1 MQASTS
7 QFADPSSGTP
17 NPGSR
22 DAPAPLPFR
31 GTSGVSPEAAFRFFF
46 SPRLRRAVVGATGG
60 TARDRGQ
67 EARTRMDEGRPPGKA
82 CIAGK
87 AALGPSRPHPALDR
101 GGRPGPAQFCLP
113 SCMTMTAD
121 EAKRRGRRRD
131 LARNGLLSRE
141 WRRGEGVIYRTKL
154 GRRLVPPRGDAA
166 PGLACRG
173 EGQSQGWAFP
183 AERLGPGV
191 EQPFLAVIAAPRIKG
206 TKPQNRR
213 EGAARSGRGKW
224 VSPRNC

>member
-1 MQASTS
+1 MQASTP
-7 QFADPSSGTP
+7 QFADPSSRTP

-31 GTSGVSPEAAFRFFF
+31 GTSSVSLEAAFRFVFLPD
-46 SPRLRRAVVGATGG
+46 SPVTVGATGG
-60 TARDRGQ
+60 TARDQGQ
-67 EARTRMDEGRPPGKA
+67 EARTGMVEGRPPGKA
-82 CIAGK
+82 CTAGK

-101 GGRPGPAQFCLP
+101 GRRPGPAQFCLP

-154 GRRLVPPRGDAA
+154 GRRLLPPRGDAA
-166 PGLACRG
+166 RDSRAGERAKAKAGL
-173 EGQSQGWAFP
+173 S
-183 AERLGPGV
+183 
-191 EQPFLAVIAAPRIKG
+191 
-206 TKPQNRR
+206 PQN
-213 EGAARSGRGKW
+213 A
-224 VSPRNC
+224 

>member
-1 MQASTS
+1 MQASTP

-31 GTSGVSPEAAFRFFF
+31 ALRVCLEAAFRFFF
-46 SPRLRRAVVGATGG
+46 LPDSPVTVGATGG
-60 TARDRGQ
+60 TARDQGQ
-67 EARTRMDEGRPPGKA
+67 EARTGMVEGRPPGKA
-82 CIAGK
+82 CTAGK

-101 GGRPGPAQFCLP
+101 GRRPGPAQFCLP

-141 WRRGEGVIYRTKL
+141 WRRGEGVFIEQSSAAARCPRAGTRPGTRVQ
-154 GRRLVPPRGDAA
+154 GRGPKP
-166 PGLACRG
+166 
-173 EGQSQGWAFP
+173 
-183 AERLGPGV
+183 RLG
-191 EQPFLAVIAAPRIKG
+191 FPRR
-206 TKPQNRR
+206 TP
-213 EGAARSGRGKW
+213 RSW
-224 VSPRNC
+224 S